1 MKIRIL
7 VPLLSLAFA
16 ISAMAQE
23 NDEVGIW
30 SELGIE
36 KSITKKW
43 DVGVDLEY
51 RAQNRARFS
60 AGVSTSYKV
69 AKPLKIGV
77 GYNFLYSERP
87 DKYKVKDEGVEG
99 SDEWTKGY
107 NFTPEYWF
115 PRHRFYA
122 EATGSIKLW
131 SWLKV
136 SLRERYQLTHS
147 KTRYVTKQKHR
158 VDYLKK
164 YDFDEDWNEVVW
176 FEELVSD
183 EFETEIKPAITD
195 HALRSRLKLEYD
207 KKRFP
212 FSPYISAELHN
223 SVGIGDHFLLQKV
236 RTAIGSGY
244 KFKKQHEISLA
255 YILTFDIYDIE
266 DNEVVRLDER
276 KHAINI
282 GYKYSF

>member
-87 DKYKVKDEGVEG
+87 DKYKVKDEGIEG

-107 NFTPEYWF
+107 NFTPE
-115 PRHRFYA
+115 
-122 EATGSIKLW
+122 
-131 SWLKV
+131 
-136 SLRERYQLTHS
+136 
-147 KTRYVTKQKHR
+147 
-158 VDYLKK
+158 
-164 YDFDEDWNEVVW
+164 
-176 FEELVSD
+176 
-183 EFETEIKPAITD
+183 
-195 HALRSRLKLEYD
+195 
-207 KKRFP
+207 
-212 FSPYISAELHN
+212 
-223 SVGIGDHFLLQKV
+223 
-236 RTAIGSGY
+236 
-244 KFKKQHEISLA
+244 
-255 YILTFDIYDIE
+255 
-266 DNEVVRLDER
+266 
-276 KHAINI
+276 
-282 GYKYSF
+282 

>member
-1 MKIRIL
+1 
-7 VPLLSLAFA
+7 
-16 ISAMAQE
+16 
-23 NDEVGIW
+23 
-30 SELGIE
+30 
-36 KSITKKW
+36 
-43 DVGVDLEY
+43 
-51 RAQNRARFS
+51 
-60 AGVSTSYKV
+60 
-69 AKPLKIGV
+69 
-77 GYNFLYSERP
+77 
-87 DKYKVKDEGVEG
+87 
-99 SDEWTKGY
+99 
-107 NFTPEYWF
+107 
-115 PRHRFYA
+115 
-122 EATGSIKLW
+122 
-131 SWLKV
+131 
-136 SLRERYQLTHS
+136 
-147 KTRYVTKQKHR
+147 
-158 VDYLKK
+158 
-164 YDFDEDWNEVVW
+164 
-176 FEELVSD
+176 
-183 EFETEIKPAITD
+183 KPAITD